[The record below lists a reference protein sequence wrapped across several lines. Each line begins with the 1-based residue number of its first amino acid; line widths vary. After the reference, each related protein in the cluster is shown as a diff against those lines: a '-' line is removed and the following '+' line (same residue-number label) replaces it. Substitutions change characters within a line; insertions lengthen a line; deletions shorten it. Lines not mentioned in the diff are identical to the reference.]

1 MKKLQRAVSGYGYV
15 PPTMDDSK
23 TEAYEEPEGLD
34 KQVFINKL
42 RQLTSPDKVDPD
54 YTKRKS
60 ESDDLVEMLVWD
72 TTQKSG
78 GDWDNK
84 IAAECY
90 EQFRWLYQKQ
100 TAK

>member
-1 MKKLQRAVSGYGYV
+1 
-15 PPTMDDSK
+15 MDDSK